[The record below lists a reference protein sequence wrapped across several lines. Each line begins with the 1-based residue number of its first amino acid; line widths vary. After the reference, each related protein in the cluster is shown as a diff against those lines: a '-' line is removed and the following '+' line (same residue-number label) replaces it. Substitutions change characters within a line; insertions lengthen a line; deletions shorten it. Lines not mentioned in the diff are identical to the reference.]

1 MKTKKSLK
9 KYYKNNRKCDRR
21 NEFKELKEILAEA
34 EVIIDETK
42 SFQLHFAN
50 NVLHKMG
57 LAQRAS

>member
-9 KYYKNNRKCDRR
+9 KYYKNNQKCIRR
-21 NEFKELKEILAEA
+21 NEYKELKEILSEA
-34 EVIIDETK
+34 GVIMDETK